1 MSDSNVNI
9 KIKKTVFDI
18 FVDGARKGWN
28 VGISSIIPNVL
39 MAFVLIQFL
48 QISGLLNLIG
58 KIFKP
63 VMAVFGLP
71 GEAVTVLLGGWL
83 SMGGGT
89 GVAAKLYA
97 DGILTVPQLAIMLP
111 AIYLMGSQVQYLGR
125 VLGTGGIKS
134 RYYGVFILVSVV
146 NALLSMIV
154 MRIVMAF
161 F

>member
-1 MSDSNVNI
+1 MSEV

-18 FVDGARKGWN
+18 FVDGARKGYN
-28 VGISSIIPNVL
+28 IGVSSIMPNVL

-48 QISGLLNLIG
+48 NVTGLLKLIG
-58 KIFKP
+58 KIFNP

-97 DGILTVPQLAIMLP
+97 DGVLNVFHLTIMLP

-125 VLGTGGIKS
+125 ILGTGGVKS
-134 RYYGVFILVSVV
+134 RYYLVMILFSIL
-146 NALLSMIV
+146 NAALSMLI
-154 MRIVMAF
+154 MRIVANIF
-161 F
+161 